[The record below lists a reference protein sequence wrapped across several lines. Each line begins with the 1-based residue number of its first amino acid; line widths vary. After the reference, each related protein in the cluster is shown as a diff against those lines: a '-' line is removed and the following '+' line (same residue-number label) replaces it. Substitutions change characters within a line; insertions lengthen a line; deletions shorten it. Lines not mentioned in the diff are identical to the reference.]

1 MRNILTILLTLISL
15 VSFSQEYKTC
25 DKLDSLIWEKIN
37 VYRTTDH
44 AIVLKQHRPSVITKF
59 GLGHMREYCY
69 EVTMRN
75 TKGTMQEMKHSTYEE
90 LTPTSNG
97 ECLFRMERTASL
109 DFTDINYLNELEG
122 DVVTSW
128 INSWSH
134 RAVIGWLDREVSTVA
149 SIHHTDSKGVTV
161 ISVTYHA
168 K

>member
-1 MRNILTILLTLISL
+1 MKKNITILFLFLSIT
-15 VSFSQEYKTC
+15 SFSQEYKTC

-44 AIVLKQHRPSVITKF
+44 AIVGIDWRPSVITNF
-59 GLGHMREYCY
+59 GLGDMREYCY

-75 TKGTMQEMKHSTYEE
+75 TKGTMQEMKHSTYDE
-90 LTPTSNG
+90 LTPTAKG

-109 DFTDINYLNELEG
+109 DFTDINYLNELAD
-122 DVVTSW
+122 DVVTAW

-149 SIHHTDSKGVTV
+149 SIHHTNSKGVTV
-161 ISVTYHA
+161 ISVTFHA